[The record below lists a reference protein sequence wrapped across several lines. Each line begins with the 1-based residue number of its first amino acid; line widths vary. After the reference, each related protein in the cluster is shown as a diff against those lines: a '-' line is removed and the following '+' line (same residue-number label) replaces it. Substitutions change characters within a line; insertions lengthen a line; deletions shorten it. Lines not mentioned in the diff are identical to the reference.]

1 MGRRH
6 RFPGTARLAGLS
18 AAVVAIAMLAV
29 SCELLFMPEPSPS
42 PEAIFDEVWTFA
54 DTHYSFFE
62 LKDVDW
68 DEVRARYRPLVRADM
83 REVELFDLLADMLY
97 ELEDGH
103 VNLRSPF
110 NLSRYWQ
117 WYLDY
122 PANFDP
128 ALLEREYYRGAQ
140 EYAGPFVLLDLEDDN
155 IGYARYAS
163 FAQTVTAR
171 DLDYLFTRFADRD
184 GIIFDVRSNGGGS
197 TANAYRIA
205 GRLVEERT
213 DRGYQVFKNGPGHED
228 FTDPQTVWI
237 APPSD
242 AGRWRKPF
250 VVLANRSSYSATN
263 TFVALVKGLDQ
274 VTIVGDAT
282 GGGGGIPAFTE
293 LSNGWLLRVSAH
305 RFFTADEL
313 NIERGIDPDLRVDM
327 LEADAADG
335 RDTIIETA
343 LDRIRE

>member
-1 MGRRH
+1 M
-6 RFPGTARLAGLS
+6 RFAARAALVTATALLA
-18 AAVVAIAMLAV
+18 A
-29 SCELLFMPEPSPS
+29 SCELLFMPAPSPS
-42 PEAIFDEVWTFA
+42 PRAIFDEVWTFA

-62 LKDVDW
+62 LKGVDW
-68 DEVRARYRPLVRADM
+68 AEARARYRRLVRQDM
-83 REVELFDLLADMLY
+83 DEFALFDLLADMLY

-110 NLSRYWQ
+110 NRSRYWQ

-122 PANFDP
+122 PPNFDP
-128 ALLEREYYRGAQ
+128 VLLEREYYRGAQ
-140 EYAGPFVLLDLEDDN
+140 EYAGPFVLLDFEDDN
-155 IGYARYAS
+155 VGYARYAS
-163 FAQTVTAR
+163 FAQTVAAE
-171 DLDYLFTRFADRD
+171 DIDYLFSRFADRD

-205 GRLVEERT
+205 GRLVDVRT
-213 DRGYQVFKNGPGHED
+213 VRGHQVHKNGPGHED

-242 AGRWRKPF
+242 ARRWRKPF

-263 TFVALVKGLDQ
+263 TFVALVKGLDG

-305 RFFTADEL
+305 RFFTADGLNVEL
-313 NIERGIDPDLRVDM
+313 GIDPDLKADM
-327 LEADAADG
+327 LEADAVAG
-335 RDTIIETA
+335 RDTIIEAA
-343 LDRIRE
+343 LDLIRG